1 LKVGRAE
8 KKKKK
13 RGEKYS
19 VNRFAEVKSTARE
32 SEDGREL
39 TSGTVK
45 LTAISSRRGRRST
58 T

>member
-1 LKVGRAE
+1 LEEQKKE
-8 KKKKK
+8 KKE
-13 RGEKYS
+13 RKYS
-19 VNRFAEVKSTARE
+19 INRFAEIKSTAKKR
-32 SEDGREL
+32 EDGRAL